1 MREEDSNTDL
11 VMSWPR
17 RMIRRLL
24 PLVLIISA
32 VLVVAML
39 VNVNRNKRPERIE
52 NTDKAVMVDVIQAER
67 RSLNFVVNTQGTVA
81 PSTETILVSEV
92 SGKVSS
98 VSAAFVAGGFFRA
111 GEVLLQIDPS
121 DYQTALK
128 RAEAALA
135 SRQARLADE
144 QARSDQAL
152 RDWRN
157 LGRTGEPS
165 ELVLRKPQLQDARAN
180 VSAAEADVQ
189 KARRDLQRTRIT
201 VPYDGLVTEKGV
213 DIGQF
218 VAPGTPLGVTFSV
231 DTAEVRLPISVNDVA
246 YLELPSVMEA
256 SGKSF
261 PQVELTAEEGNSIRR
276 WQARI
281 IRTEGVVDTNSR
293 MIYAVAEITDP
304 YGVLGISEQDELK
317 VGTFVRAGIE
327 GIAVE
332 DMIVLP
338 RYAMQ
343 NDTTV
348 LIVNDKNLLEIRPV
362 RIARAEPRV
371 VYIDSGLSGGER
383 VITTNLDA
391 PIPGMKL
398 AIEDTTTQLAGEETP

>member
-11 VMSWPR
+11 AMSWPR

-39 VNVNRNKRPERIE
+39 VNINRNKRPERIE

-81 PSTETILVSEV
+81 PRTETILVSEV

-261 PQVELTAEEGNSIRR
+261 PQVQLTAEEGNSIRR

-281 IRTEGVVDTNSR
+281 IRTEGVVDTNNR

-343 NDTTV
+343 NDATV

>member
-11 VMSWPR
+11 AMSWPR

-39 VNVNRNKRPERIE
+39 VNINRNKRPERIE

-81 PSTETILVSEV
+81 PRTETILVSEV

-261 PQVELTAEEGNSIRR
+261 PQVQLTAEEGNSIRR

-281 IRTEGVVDTNSR
+281 IRTEGVVDTNNR

-348 LIVNDKNLLEIRPV
+348 LIVNDENLLEIRPV

>member
-11 VMSWPR
+11 AMSWPR

-39 VNVNRNKRPERIE
+39 VNINRNKRPERIE

-81 PSTETILVSEV
+81 PRTETILVSEV

-261 PQVELTAEEGNSIRR
+261 PQVQLTAEEGNSIRR

-281 IRTEGVVDTNSR
+281 IRTEGVVDTNNR

-343 NDTTV
+343 NDATV

-398 AIEDTTTQLAGEETP
+398 AIEGTTTQLAGEDTP

>member
-11 VMSWPR
+11 AMSWPR

-39 VNVNRNKRPERIE
+39 VNINRNKRPERIE

-81 PSTETILVSEV
+81 PRTETILVSEV

-261 PQVELTAEEGNSIRR
+261 PQVQLTAEEGNSIRR

-281 IRTEGVVDTNSR
+281 IRTEGVVDTNNR

-343 NDTTV
+343 NDATV

-398 AIEDTTTQLAGEETP
+398 AIEDTTTQLAGKETP

>member
-1 MREEDSNTDL
+1 MREEDNNTDL
-11 VMSWPR
+11 AMSWPR

-39 VNVNRNKRPERIE
+39 VNINRNKRPERIE

-81 PSTETILVSEV
+81 PRTETILVSEV

-157 LGRTGEPS
+157 LGRTGEIG
-165 ELVLRKPQLQDARAN
+165 RAH
-180 VSAAEADVQ
+180 V
-189 KARRDLQRTRIT
+189 
-201 VPYDGLVTEKGV
+201 
-213 DIGQF
+213 
-218 VAPGTPLGVTFSV
+218 
-231 DTAEVRLPISVNDVA
+231 
-246 YLELPSVMEA
+246 
-256 SGKSF
+256 
-261 PQVELTAEEGNSIRR
+261 
-276 WQARI
+276 
-281 IRTEGVVDTNSR
+281 
-293 MIYAVAEITDP
+293 
-304 YGVLGISEQDELK
+304 
-317 VGTFVRAGIE
+317 
-327 GIAVE
+327 
-332 DMIVLP
+332 
-338 RYAMQ
+338 
-343 NDTTV
+343 
-348 LIVNDKNLLEIRPV
+348 
-362 RIARAEPRV
+362 
-371 VYIDSGLSGGER
+371 
-383 VITTNLDA
+383 
-391 PIPGMKL
+391 
-398 AIEDTTTQLAGEETP
+398 

>member
-1 MREEDSNTDL
+1 MREEDSNTDEA
-11 VMSWPR
+11 MSWSR
-17 RMIRRLL
+17 RTVRRLL

-32 VLVVAML
+32 MLVVAML
-39 VNVNRNKRPERIE
+39 VNINRNKRPERIE
-52 NTDKAVMVDVIQAER
+52 STDKAVMVDVIRAER

-81 PSTETILVSEV
+81 PRTETILVSEV

-98 VSAAFVAGGFFRA
+98 VSNAFVAGGFFRA

-218 VAPGTPLGVTFSV
+218 VAPGTRLGVTFSV
-231 DTAEVRLPISVNDVA
+231 DTAEVRLPLSVNDVA
-246 YLELPSVMEA
+246 YLELPSAMEA
-256 SGKSF
+256 SAKPF
-261 PQVELTAEEGNSIRR
+261 PQVELAADEGDSMRR

-327 GIAVE
+327 GRAVE
-332 DMIVLP
+332 DMVVLP

-343 NDTTV
+343 NDATV
-348 LIVNDKNLLEIRPV
+348 LIVNDENLLEIRAV

-398 AIEDTTTQLAGEETP
+398 EIEDTTTQLAGEDTL